1 MASVISIGLSSPAG
15 LALAIQEN
23 YLQKNP
29 VNTSYTW
36 SNYTNHDVDSPLE
49 NDELLVTPQCVI
61 WSRRG
66 VFRKSYNFDIEK
78 ETVSHALLTT
88 FPSVGPLAGKQEN
101 LGKEFIASN
110 SKEAAIVV
118 FLKTQAHVYFLF
130 GTSHVIHLPFEV
142 ESALAAPNGVIMQRK
157 LEMHLVN
164 PTLKTP
170 RTPQNSFVSSL
181 LQPWSTTAS
190 RQSSFSIADLSE
202 TIKLSFPSAI
212 KDFSEPWIT
221 SLDTN
226 CPRLFSIS
234 DPFSEIGLVVAQQSI
249 TDGNE
254 YNKKYSPNT
263 YHLDA
268 AEELIHVTCQ
278 NDLKFD
284 NSSQSLVIA
293 VTWNREN
300 SKYTIW
306 ELDYSAGK
314 ACKNDKTKVICRDV
328 SRRRSSYA
336 PTSTAG
342 TSSPLIVGHQRI
354 RDSKY
359 GNHAI
364 KPRKNIRVDGSQ
376 DNFMD
381 FVSALEPDFENQ
393 SIPRRKSRRISSM
406 LARVDFSNS
415 HDRSTFSD
423 LATGP
428 QHIINR
434 RGESFG
440 SQHTR
445 TSFGGFETL
454 SSTTLSQISQSS
466 LNFNMHSEFS
476 GDKAFD
482 DSHLGDDYEG
492 VSSLGP
498 EGGECN
504 TLKHEVFLTKIGS
517 VLSEYS
523 SIQYSAQKKPALTQ
537 CKVFTMTVPPSAVED
552 TRGNSNLICIFDPN
566 EKKLFIITLHAKVER
581 PSNDSNKSKN
591 LKFETGIHVV
601 SLGSTLK
608 VENVIDACRID
619 DGQVSRILVL
629 SETDDGY
636 GELTL
641 QAPWSHVIKVPFPIN
656 FLATSIRDPKNEEEY
671 LKPHGFFGLRN
682 SRPSGYVD
690 LLDNE
695 GNLHQIRILLQ
706 PRNPHVCKILET
718 CREVFSMGG
727 DQETKPSDRIDG
739 ILVCWWSVMQ
749 WLSAESV
756 STFEPEWTAL
766 TITLLATAL
775 GIDFNT
781 QLLRKSNKRSLTD
794 FSRSEVSDKRSLK
807 SAESW
812 DLMLAEETG
821 WGNPFPSW
829 TQNAGWAWLT
839 AGAADVNDSQV
850 NDPIESVSMF
860 DRNSRT
866 NDSFIQRHVK
876 LARQYVNTSQ
886 GKKNMSQY
894 LPTWSKCACEAR
906 ITSLQKIF
914 IGLHL
919 LREEQKLNVLT
930 SDAFNTGCAN
940 LTIILAQIVRWL
952 EWPAWIKFY
961 KTEEASLFDSDFD
974 DGNPIKSRIQQP
986 FDCPSIYD
994 WIQKCLM
1001 ARSSCPFVT
1010 IAHAGS
1016 NNIGLSNRYADDLC
1030 LRLTPRTFMLKR
1042 FFDLVTCDW
1051 IPSQVV
1057 ESFSQAGGNIHILD
1071 TLPEAILI
1079 PLQEAIAQ
1087 CQSEPP
1093 SNWNNTLLALV
1104 GREDVNISLTPGLKS
1119 REIQPK
1125 TFIAPHDSKIDVHRI
1140 CMDVFKPETTGV
1152 FSGTAEVDRLSVTRL
1167 IFKDDK
1173 RFNEAVQLLDTISP
1187 TIAVCNAEPQWS
1199 ESELL
1204 EAQKEHAQTLAYR
1217 TLAISSG
1224 RGLLYFSS
1232 RIPLL
1237 TQKWTIS
1244 GFNLSCVMKPDNNF
1258 VTADKSAFTEEK
1270 VCWAFFHAGVAAGL
1284 QISCDA
1290 KGIDTSWI
1298 LYNKPLSGM
1307 LNNRHAG
1314 FLLALGLNGHLKSLA
1329 KWVAFKYLTPKHT
1342 MTSIGLLLG
1351 LSASYIGTMDTLITR
1366 LLSVHITRM
1375 LPPGAADLNLS
1386 PLTQTTGI
1394 MGIGLLYCNTQ
1405 HRRMSEIMVSE
1416 IEHIDI
1422 EADDKPF
1429 RDEGYRLAAGFAL
1442 GLINLGKGSDLKG
1455 LYDMRLT
1462 ERLLTHATGSKKV
1475 DLIHVLDKA
1484 SAAAVMG
1491 IALIFMKSENQIVAR
1506 KIDVPDSL
1514 IQFDYVRPDIFLL
1527 RTMASHLIMWS
1538 KIEPSFEWIQNNL
1551 PEDYRPRSK
1560 LASIN
1565 LLSTED
1571 LAFYNILTGLCY
1583 SIALKCA
1590 GSGNIAV
1597 RDLLVYYLDQFM
1609 RIFRLKA
1616 LTYDT
1621 KLTQIT
1627 VRHCQDLLALSAATV
1642 MAGTGDLV
1650 VFRRL
1655 RSLHGRDDPE
1665 TPYGSHLAA
1674 HIAVGALFLGGGTFT
1689 FGTSNLAI
1697 ASLLIAFYPI
1707 FPSSVHDNRSHLQA
1721 FRHFWSLAAEPRCF
1735 IAKNIE
1741 TNQTVSLPI
1750 IILPRMGDQY
1760 KRLIS
1765 PCLVPELDQIKT
1777 IRTDSSD
1784 FWNLSLDLETNRA
1797 HMTVFKSTQTIYVR
1811 RRPAHISA
1819 SNPFHASFLA
1829 LSDAEHTSTHP
1840 LEWIFNLNA
1849 FKSLTK
1855 AERALVLPSS
1865 LSSSSTTTTIAG
1877 GASDR
1882 DIETRGTVVDVRLIL
1897 ENATLDSGKKDRLL
1911 GLKLLFDWIDRAASR
1926 NNDTL
1931 WIRKEVVEFLKT
1943 KMWIM
1948 MMKIAQNDFN

>member
-1 MASVISIGLSSPAG
+1 MASVNSIGLSSPVG

-23 YLQKNP
+23 YLPNNAP
-29 VNTSYTW
+29 NTSYTW
-36 SNYTNHDVDSPLE
+36 SNYTNHNVDSPLE
-49 NDELLVTPQCVI
+49 NDELLITPRCVI

-66 VFRKSYNFDIEK
+66 VFRKSYNFDVEK
-78 ETVSHALLTT
+78 ETISHALLTT
-88 FPSVGPLAGKQEN
+88 FPSVGPLAGKREN
-101 LGKEFIASN
+101 PGKEYNASN

-118 FLKTQAHVYFLF
+118 FLKTQVHVYFLF

-142 ESALAAPNGVIMQRK
+142 ESAFAAPNGVIMQRK
-157 LEMHLVN
+157 LEMHIVN

-170 RTPQNSFVSSL
+170 RTPQDSFISSL

-190 RQSSFSIADLSE
+190 RQSSFSVADLSE
-202 TIKLSFPSAI
+202 IKKLSFPSTI
-212 KDFSEPWIT
+212 KDFSEPWIA

-226 CPRLFSIS
+226 WPRLFSIS
-234 DPFSEIGLVVAQQSI
+234 DPFSEIGLIVAQQSVP
-249 TDGNE
+249 DRNE
-254 YNKKYSPNT
+254 YKKYSPNM

-268 AEELIHVTCQ
+268 AEELIYVSCQ
-278 NDLKFD
+278 DDFKF
-284 NSSQSLVIA
+284 NNLSESLVIA

-300 SKYTIW
+300 CKYTIW

-314 ACKNDKTKVICRDV
+314 ACKNDKTKVICRDM

-336 PTSTAG
+336 PTSAVG
-342 TSSPLIVGHQRI
+342 TLSPLIGNQSI
-354 RDSKY
+354 RDPNY
-359 GNHAI
+359 GYHAT
-364 KPRKNIRVDGSQ
+364 KPRKNIRVNGSQ
-376 DNFMD
+376 DNFID

-434 RGESFG
+434 RGESLG

-454 SSTTLSQISQSS
+454 SSTTVSQMSQSS
-466 LNFNMHSEFS
+466 LNFNLHSEFS
-476 GDKAFD
+476 ADKAFH
-482 DSHLGDDYEG
+482 DSNAGDDYEG
-492 VSSLGP
+492 VSSLGL
-498 EGGECN
+498 ESGEFN
-504 TLKHEVFLTKIGS
+504 TLKQEIFLNKIGS
-517 VLSEYS
+517 VSSEYS
-523 SIQYSAQKKPALTQ
+523 SIRYSTQKKPALTQ
-537 CKVFTMTVPPSAVED
+537 CKVFTMMAPPSAVED
-552 TRGNSNLICIFDPN
+552 IRGNSNFIYIFDPN

-581 PSNDSNKSKN
+581 PNNDFNKSKN
-591 LKFETGIHVV
+591 LKTENSVHIV
-601 SLGSTLK
+601 SLGTTLK

-619 DGQVSRILVL
+619 DGRISRILVL
-629 SETDDGY
+629 SETKDGY

-641 QAPWSHVIKVPFPIN
+641 QAPWSHIIKLSFPVS
-656 FLATSIRDPKNEEEY
+656 FLATSIRDPKNQEKY
-671 LKPHGFFGLRN
+671 IKPLGFCGLHN

-690 LLDNE
+690 LLDIE

-706 PRNPHVCKILET
+706 PRNPHVFKVLET
-718 CREVFSMGG
+718 CRELFSICG
-727 DQETKPSDRIDG
+727 DEDTKPSDRIDG
-739 ILVCWWSVMQ
+739 TLVCWWSVMQ
-749 WLSAESV
+749 WLSSESIIV
-756 STFEPEWTAL
+756 FEPEWTAL

-781 QLLRKSNKRSLTD
+781 QLLTKSKKRSLAD
-794 FSRSEVSDKRSLK
+794 FSRSQNLDKRSLK
-807 SAESW
+807 NAESW

-839 AGAADVNDSQV
+839 TSIDANDSQV
-850 NDPIESVSMF
+850 NDKIESVSIF
-860 DRNSRT
+860 ERNSRS

-876 LARQYVNTSQ
+876 LTRHYLNTSQ
-886 GKKNMSQY
+886 GKKTVSQC
-894 LPTWSKCACEAR
+894 LPTWSKCAPEVR
-906 ITSLQKIF
+906 ITSLQNIF
-914 IGLHL
+914 VGLHL

-930 SDAFNTGCAN
+930 SDSFSTGCAN

-952 EWPAWIKFY
+952 EWPAWINFY
-961 KTEEASLFDSDFD
+961 KTEEACLFDSDFD
-974 DGNPIKSRIQQP
+974 NDNTIKSSVQQT
-986 FDCPSIYD
+986 FDCPSIYV

-1001 ARSSCPFVT
+1001 TRSCCPFITV
-1010 IAHAGS
+1010 AHMGS
-1016 NNIGLSNRYADDLC
+1016 NSINLSNRYADDLC

-1042 FFDLVTCDW
+1042 FFDLVTPEW

-1057 ESFSQAGGNIHILD
+1057 ESFSQAGGDIHILD

-1079 PLQEAIAQ
+1079 PLQEAIAK

-1093 SNWNNTLLALV
+1093 SNWDNTLLALV
-1104 GREDVNISLTPGLKS
+1104 GREDVNFSLTPGLKPRDS
-1119 REIQPK
+1119 QPK
-1125 TFIAPHDSKIDVHRI
+1125 TFVAPHDSKMDVHRI

-1173 RFNEAVQLLDTISP
+1173 RFNEAVQLLDTISS

-1244 GFNLSCVMKPDNNF
+1244 GFNLSCVMKPDNNV

-1284 QISCDA
+1284 QISRDA

-1351 LSASYIGTMDTLITR
+1351 LAASYIGSMDTLITR

-1416 IEHIDI
+1416 IEHIDT
-1422 EADDKPF
+1422 ETDDKPF

-1538 KIEPSFEWIQNNL
+1538 KIEPSFEWIQKIF
-1551 PEDYRPRSK
+1551 RK
-1560 LASIN
+1560 K
-1565 LLSTED
+1565 D

-1583 SIALKCA
+1583 SITLKCA

-1597 RDLLVYYLDQFM
+1597 RDLLIYYLDQFM

-1616 LTYDT
+1616 STYDT

-1674 HIAVGALFLGGGTFT
+1674 HIATGALFLGGGTFT

-1735 IAKNIE
+1735 IAKDIE
-1741 TNQTVSLPI
+1741 TNQPVSVPI
-1750 IILPRMGDQY
+1750 IITPRTGDQF

-1784 FWNLSLDLETNRA
+1784 FWNLSLDLETNHA
-1797 HMTVFKSTQTIYVR
+1797 HMTVFKSTQTIYIR

-1829 LSDAEHTSTHP
+1829 LSDAEYTLTHP

-1865 LSSSSTTTTIAG
+1865 LSSSTSTVTMTG

-1882 DIETRGTVVDVRLIL
+1882 DIETRGTVVDVRLVL

-1911 GLKLLFDWIDRAASR
+1911 GLKLLFDWVDRAASGDC
-1926 NNDTL
+1926 DTL
-1931 WIRKEVVEFLKT
+1931 WIRKEVVERLKT